1 MRCSSIEGEEIRG
14 YFFKKK
20 YICPVKRCPPA
31 IIPEIVPTNLN
42 NRLLELDALRGLA
55 ALSVMVFHFTIN
67 ENAQKLGWE
76 FRYGVTGV
84 DIFFMISGFVIFLA
98 IQKVK
103 KWQDFAVSRL
113 ARLYPTF
120 WACVFIT
127 ATFLC
132 IYQPELLSWQ
142 LILANLTM
150 FPVYFGVENLDGVYW
165 TLLVEMIF
173 YLWILVIYLA
183 KGLEKIVAIGT
194 ACTVVIVAF
203 HLGKA
208 HYLDFYKF
216 ITWKV
221 QLLNHFPLFLSG
233 ILFYQLKFEG
243 FAWRY
248 VGLILLCMMAAF
260 YLHDKGGRSMY
271 HVTWGEHTVILFLY
285 HALFFLFVL
294 GHLTFLVW
302 PPLLF
307 LGKIS
312 YSLYLLHQYIGL
324 QVIHSLHVTW
334 GLNIYLAVGL
344 TVGLCILLAYGVTR
358 YVELPAIRAIKDW
371 YKIRHSRQLEE
382 QDTAGT
388 ALP

>member
-1 MRCSSIEGEEIRG
+1 M
-14 YFFKKK
+14 
-20 YICPVKRCPPA
+20 PTTPP
-31 IIPEIVPTNLN
+31 

-55 ALSVMVFHFTIN
+55 ALSVVVFHFTIN
-67 ENAQKLGWE
+67 ENAAKLGWE

-84 DIFFMISGFVIFLA
+84 DIFFIISGFVIFLT
-98 IQKVK
+98 IQKVR

-127 ATFLC
+127 AAFVYA
-132 IYQPELLSWQ
+132 YQPD
-142 LILANLTM
+142 LITWKVLLANLTM
-150 FPVYFGVENLDGVYW
+150 FPVYFGIENLDGVYW
-165 TLLVEMIF
+165 TLLVEMVF
-173 YLWILVIYLA
+173 YLWILAIYLA
-183 KGLEKIVAIGT
+183 RGLDQIVAIGT
-194 ACTVVIVAF
+194 AFTAGVVAF

-208 HYLDFYKF
+208 YYLDFYEF

-221 QLLNHFPLFLSG
+221 QLLNHFPLFFSG
-233 ILFYQLKFEG
+233 ILFYQLKYKG

-248 VGLILLCMMAAF
+248 VGLILLCLVAAI

-271 HVTWGEHTVILFLY
+271 HVTWAEHTILLVLY
-285 HALFFLFVL
+285 HAVFFLFVL
-294 GHLTFLVW
+294 GKLRFLVW

-324 QVIHSLHVTW
+324 RVIPSLNVTL
-334 GLNIYLAVGL
+334 GLNIHLAVGGTL
-344 TVGLCILLAYGVTR
+344 ALCILLAYGVTR
-358 YVELPAIRAIKDW
+358 YVELPAIRAIKGW
-371 YKIRHSRQLEE
+371 YKTRHGRKLEE
-382 QDTAGT
+382 RDTAGA